1 MTHTSDPVHA
11 FLEAASVPRD
21 ASHAS
26 GTLALAESLL
36 AAHPEVAGSSIYTAA
51 VLGDDVGIRR
61 FLAGDPSLAVQQG
74 GPYDWAPL
82 TYLCFS
88 RYLKFDRTRSDGFVR
103 AATALLDAGADPNSG
118 WFGADHQPAPTLESV
133 LYGAAGI
140 AHHGPLTRLLI
151 ERGADPN
158 DDETPYHTPESYD
171 NDALKALVESG
182 KVTEDNLVM
191 MLIRKH
197 DWHDLDG
204 AAYLLAHGADPNHQ
218 RRWGFTPLH
227 HAIARD
233 NRIEIIT
240 LLLDHGADP
249 LRAQDGRNAVAM
261 AAWRGR
267 GDILTLFRSRGM
279 TLALDGVDRLVAA
292 CALDDGAAIDEIR
305 VSDPHLV
312 TDLLSRDGQ
321 VLAEFAGNG
330 NTAGVRRLLE
340 LGLNPGSVFEAGDGY
355 WEVAPRSTAL
365 HVAAWRARPEVVA
378 LLIARGAPVDTR
390 DGAGR
395 TPLALAVRACVDSW
409 WRERRTPESVSA
421 LLAAGAS
428 VDGVQ
433 YPSGYDAVDQVLR
446 DHGAKPA

>member
-204 AAYLLAHGADPNHQ
+204 VAYLLAHGADP
-218 RRWGFTPLH
+218 T
-227 HAIARD
+227 
-233 NRIEIIT
+233 T
-240 LLLDHGADP
+240 
-249 LRAQDGRNAVAM
+249 
-261 AAWRGR
+261 
-267 GDILTLFRSRGM
+267 
-279 TLALDGVDRLVAA
+279 
-292 CALDDGAAIDEIR
+292 
-305 VSDPHLV
+305 SD
-312 TDLLSRDGQ
+312 
-321 VLAEFAGNG
+321 
-330 NTAGVRRLLE
+330 
-340 LGLNPGSVFEAGDGY
+340 
-355 WEVAPRSTAL
+355 
-365 HVAAWRARPEVVA
+365 
-378 LLIARGAPVDTR
+378 
-390 DGAGR
+390 
-395 TPLALAVRACVDSW
+395 
-409 WRERRTPESVSA
+409 
-421 LLAAGAS
+421 AGAS
-428 VDGVQ
+428 RLCIMRSRATTGSRSS
-433 YPSGYDAVDQVLR
+433 PSSWTTAPIPCVRRTVAMRWPWPPGG
-446 DHGAKPA
+446 GAATSSRCSGAGE